1 MLCVL
6 EFREEEKFEI
16 VKSLAQLFAEVD
28 INDDKHM
35 EWSEFTQYIIDSV
48 MMKRGGNRDSEKTS
62 KNKRVENAETD
73 SNVAIKM
80 PNGGAFEEED
90 SESESESTIAKS
102 KASKPR
108 DKGKAH
114 IILS

>member
-6 EFREEEKFEI
+6 EFKEDEKFEI

-48 MMKRGGNRDSEKTS
+48 MMKRGGNRDNEKDTKS
-62 KNKRVENAETD
+62 KRAKNSETD
-73 SNVAIKM
+73 
-80 PNGGAFEEED
+80 
-90 SESESESTIAKS
+90 
-102 KASKPR
+102 
-108 DKGKAH
+108 
-114 IILS
+114 